1 VILIQD
7 GASYHIS
14 KDTQEYLEG
23 KKQEGR
29 LFYYQLP
36 SYSPDYNPI
45 EKLWKQTKADKT
57 HLRYF
62 PQFSDLKAAVMEAFE
77 DYMKNVWIVIA
88 KMQSLRERSF
98 KILETCSA
106 SR

>member
-1 VILIQD
+1 MEGLTLRAYQEFLNQGLTQFECPVILIQD

-29 LFYYQLP
+29 LFYYQLLT
-36 SYSPDYNPI
+36 YSPDYNPI

-77 DYMKNVWIVIA
+77 DYMKNV
-88 KMQSLRERSF
+88 RR
-98 KILETCSA
+98 
-106 SR
+106 

>member
-1 VILIQD
+1 MHP
-7 GASYHIS
+7 YHTS
-14 KDTQEYLEG
+14 KAMNEYFDI

-29 LFYYQLP
+29 LFCHQLP

-57 HLRYF
+57 RYRYF
-62 PQFSDLKAAVMEAFE
+62 PQFSDLKAAVLEAFE
-77 DYMKNVWIVIA
+77 DYMKNAWKVIA
-88 KMQSLRERSF
+88 KMKSLREKSF

-106 SR
+106 SC